1 MTSAFY
7 FSTSKQTVRK
17 CLVPYLFL
25 VTFFCMC
32 VVVPSSAS
40 PQRSVDQRS
49 TTSAPSA
56 PVVNG
61 ESNSLTSSV
70 PYPAA
75 ALVSQNESENEGHL
89 NPTEKL
95 Q

>member
-1 MTSAFY
+1 MLIY
-7 FSTSKQTVRK
+7 V
-17 CLVPYLFL
+17 CIYLFI
-25 VTFFCMC
+25 

-40 PQRSVDQRS
+40 QRNGDQRG
-49 TTSAPSA
+49 TTSASSAPAGGA

-61 ESNSLTSSV
+61 ESNSLTPSV

-75 ALVSQNESENEGHL
+75 SLVSQNESENDGHL

>member
-1 MTSAFY
+1 MPCLPVFLANF
-7 FSTSKQTVRK
+7 FS
-17 CLVPYLFL
+17 F
-25 VTFFCMC
+25 

-40 PQRSVDQRS
+40 PQRTGDQRS

-56 PVVNG
+56 PAGLTPVVNG

-70 PYPAA
+70 PYPATS
-75 ALVSQNESENEGHL
+75 LVSQNESENEGHL

>member
-1 MTSAFY
+1 M
-7 FSTSKQTVRK
+7 
-17 CLVPYLFL
+17 PYLFVYANWSFL
-25 VTFFCMC
+25 F
-32 VVVPSSAS
+32 VVVPSSVS
-40 PQRSVDQRS
+40 PQRSVDQRITS
-49 TTSAPSA
+49 SAPSAPVGLA

-75 ALVSQNESENEGHL
+75 SLVSQNESESEGHL

>member
-1 MTSAFY
+1 MP
-7 FSTSKQTVRK
+7 
-17 CLVPYLFL
+17 CLLL
-25 VTFFCMC
+25 VTSLFFPI
-32 VVVPSSAS
+32 VVPSSAS
-40 PQRSVDQRS
+40 PQKSMDQRS
-49 TTSAPSA
+49 IISAPSAPIGLA

-70 PYPAA
+70 PYPVAS
-75 ALVSQNESENEGHL
+75 LVSQNESENEGHL

>member
-1 MTSAFY
+1 MFIYS
-7 FSTSKQTVRK
+7 SWS
-17 CLVPYLFL
+17 LFC
-25 VTFFCMC
+25 F
-32 VVVPSSAS
+32 VVVPSASS
-40 PQRSVDQRS
+40 PQRTVDQRS
-49 TTSAPSA
+49 TPSAPSAPLGLA

-61 ESNSLTSSV
+61 ESNSFPSSV

-75 ALVSQNESENEGHL
+75 SLVSQNESENEGHL